1 MATIETK
8 RIRNVALLG
17 HGGCGKTSLAEA
29 MLYITGG
36 TDRLGK
42 IEDGNTVSDF
52 DAEETKRGFSL
63 SASIL
68 NTVWKDSKINVID
81 APGYLDFVG
90 EVKEGMR
97 AADAVV
103 IPVSGKSSVSVGTEN
118 AWNFAKELNLP
129 VVFFINKVDDENS
142 NYKQVIQDLHD
153 TFGNTVI
160 PFVVPA
166 MSNEGKMEGFIDVM
180 RLKGKQSK
188 GKDVTDWD
196 IPDPDD
202 PKLSKYRDMIND
214 AIAETDDELMEKYF
228 AGEEFTQDEI
238 KKAVK
243 AGIRSGSISPILCGS
258 AATGEGVALLLEVI
272 ERYMPNPEGEYAAFN
287 EAGDDTSVK
296 CDDSEPLSA
305 FIFKTVADP
314 YVGKM
319 SYFKVM
325 SGTLKADSPVYNTSK
340 DAPEKLGRLYTVCGK
355 KQTETDCIKAGD
367 IGAVAKLAISK
378 TGDTLCAP
386 SKKVKFA
393 PVEFPKAVLSLA
405 VSPKNKGDDEKISAG
420 LTKLMEEDP
429 TIKLTNNRETKQ
441 MILSG
446 IGEQH
451 IDIVVSKLKAKFG
464 VDVEISEPITAYR
477 ETLRKPVKVEGK
489 HKKQSGG
496 HGQYGHVWIEFAPGT
511 DEDLVFTES
520 VVGGAVPKNYFPAV
534 EKGLRE
540 SIQHGILAGYPVVNL
555 TANLY
560 DGSYH
565 PVDSSEMAF
574 KVAASLAFKK
584 GMEDGGS
591 VLLEPVGTLKV
602 SVPDSYTGDIIGDI
616 NKRRGR
622 MLGMNP
628 GSIEAEVPMAE
639 MHKYATDLRS
649 MTQGRG
655 SFTFDFVRYEEAP
668 SNVAQKVIE
677 EAAKRAQ
684 E

>member
-1 MATIETK
+1 MK
-8 RIRNVALLG
+8 QYPVDKIRNICLAS
-17 HGGCGKTSLAEA
+17 GGGAGKTTLAEA
-29 MLYITGG
+29 CLYLAGAS
-36 TDRLGK
+36 DRFGK
-42 IEDGNTVSDF
+42 IADGNTVSDF
-52 DAEETKRGFSL
+52 DPEEIKRKI
-63 SASIL
+63 SIS
-68 NTVWKDSKINVID
+68 TSIVPCEWEGCKINFID
-81 APGYLDFVG
+81 TPGYLDFVG
-90 EVKEGMR
+90 EMREGIR

-103 IPVSGKSSVSVGTEN
+103 IPVSGKSGVSVGTEN
-118 AWNFAKELNLP
+118 AWKFAQEQGIP
-129 VVFFINKVDDENS
+129 VVFFINKVDDEKS
-142 NYKQVIQDLHD
+142 DYKKVIQQLNDV
-153 TFGNTVI
+153 FGKTVI
-160 PFVVPA
+160 PFIVPA
-166 MSNEGKMEGFIDVM
+166 MTSEGKMQGFIDVM
-180 RLKGKQSK
+180 RLKGKQTK
-188 GKDVTDWD
+188 GKEVVDWD
-196 IPDPDD
+196 MPDPDD

-258 AATGEGVALLLEVI
+258 AQTGEGIALLLEVI
-272 ERYMPNPEGEYAAFN
+272 ERYMPNPEGEYPAIN
-287 EAGDDTSVK
+287 EAGEDTTVK
-296 CDDSEPLSA
+296 CDENEPLSV
-305 FIFKTVADP
+305 FVFKTIADP

-325 SGTLKADSPVYNTSK
+325 SGTLKADSQVYNSTK
-340 DAPEKLGRLYTVCGK
+340 EANEKVGRLYTVCGK
-355 KQTETDCIKAGD
+355 KQTETDCVKAGD
-367 IGAVAKLAISK
+367 IGAVAKLAITK

-386 SKKVKFA
+386 SNKVKFA
-393 PVEFPKAVLSLA
+393 PVEFPPAVLSLA
-405 VSPKNKGDDEKISAG
+405 VSPKNKGDDEKIASG

-429 TIKLTNNRETKQ
+429 TLSMTNNRETHQ
-441 MILSG
+441 LILSG

-451 IDIVVSKLKAKFG
+451 LDIVVSKLKSKFG
-464 VDVEISEPITAYR
+464 VDVILSEPVTAYR
-477 ETLRKPVKVEGK
+477 ETLRRKVKVEGK

-496 HGQYGHVWIEFAPGT
+496 HGQYGHVWIEFEPG
-511 DEDLVFTES
+511 EEEELIFTES

-534 EKGLRE
+534 EKGLRDCMK
-540 SIQHGILAGYPVVNL
+540 SGILAGYPVVNL
-555 TANLY
+555 KANLM

-584 GMEDGGS
+584 GMEEGGT
-591 VLLEPVGTLKV
+591 VLLEPVGLLKV
-602 SVPDSYTGDIIGDI
+602 NVPDSYTGDIIGDV

-655 SFTFDFVRYEEAP
+655 SFTFEFVRYEEAP